1 MMGRDNTHELLRWI
15 VSGVLVIGVHGG
27 AAVALTYWK
36 QPAPAGAPE
45 AAIMLDLS
53 TETTAPPVEQTDVAP
68 DQTVQQQ
75 AEEEPEPEEKPVEK
89 EPDPPPK
96 EEPPQKAEVALPPPP
111 KPKPKPVVKKKVAS
125 VNTRPISAD
134 RQSDHATTTS
144 PGARGAARAEWSS
157 LIVAHLNRNKNYPSG
172 ARSRHEEGTV
182 LLSFTLDRNG
192 HLLSGRIAR
201 SSGFSEL
208 DSEAMAMLRRAQPFP
223 RPPSELA
230 GSTFPFT
237 APMRYYLR

>member
-1 MMGRDNTHELLRWI
+1 MMGGDNSREVLRWL
-15 VSGVLVIGVHGG
+15 VCGVLVVGVHGG
-27 AAVALTYWK
+27 AAFALTHWK
-36 QPAPAGAPE
+36 EPASAGAPE

-53 TETTAPPVEQTDVAP
+53 TETAAPPVEQSDVAP
-68 DQTVQQQ
+68 DQTIQQQ
-75 AEEEPEPEEKPVEK
+75 AEKEPEPEEKPVEK

-96 EEPPQKAEVALPPPP
+96 EPPPQKAEVALPPPP
-111 KPKPKPVVKKKVAS
+111 KPKPKPVEKKKVAS
-125 VNTRPISAD
+125 VNTRPISAEK
-134 RQSDHATTTS
+134 QSDHAVTAS
-144 PGARGAARAEWSS
+144 PGALGRAKAEWSS

-192 HLLSGRIAR
+192 HLVSGRVVR
-201 SSGFSEL
+201 GSGFAEL
-208 DSEAMAMLRRAQPFP
+208 DAEALAMLHRAQPFP
-223 RPPSELA
+223 RPSAEVS